1 MAKKFSINDNEA
13 VAETVEVAEPLDA
26 AYKLVPENI
35 DINNYKIAEVAHEID
50 KIDFN
55 QITPIEA
62 LNTLAKIKEKLQ

>member
-1 MAKKFSINDNEA
+1 MI
-13 VAETVEVAEPLDA
+13 
-26 AYKLVPENI
+26 PENI

>member
-1 MAKKFSINDNEA
+1 MI
-13 VAETVEVAEPLDA
+13 
-26 AYKLVPENI
+26 PENI
-35 DINNYKIAEVAHEID
+35 DINNYKIAEVVHEID